1 MMLEAAASP
10 FSDWENFYV
19 IVSSSA
25 AALTGLQF
33 VVIALISESGAR
45 TGGREIAAFG
55 TPTVVHFC
63 AALLASAIVSAP
75 WRSLVGPAIA
85 MAVLGVAG
93 VVYAVLVTKRAK
105 KQTGYDPVF
114 EDWLWHSILPFGS
127 YATIVLAS
135 LILSRTPERALFF
148 VGGAALLLL
157 FVGIHNAW
165 DTVTWITLH
174 YTAAGAQT
182 AGETPSA
189 APASTQ
195 AAEGGPRPPA

>member
-19 IVSSSA
+19 IVGSSA

-45 TGGREIAAFG
+45 AGGREIAAFG

-75 WRSLVGPAIA
+75 WRSLVSPALAIA
-85 MAVLGVAG
+85 ALGVAG
-93 VVYAVLVTKRAK
+93 VVYAALVTKRAK

-114 EDWLWHSILPFGS
+114 EDWLWHSILPFCA
-127 YATIVLAS
+127 YASIVIAS
-135 LILSRTPERALFF
+135 LILSRVPERALFL
-148 VGGAALLLL
+148 VGGASLLLL

-174 YTAAGAQT
+174 YSAARADA
-182 AGETPSA
+182 AGETPLP
-189 APASTQ
+189 APASTT
-195 AAEGGPRPPA
+195 AAEGGPRPSA